1 MSTHSV
7 LQYSLEF
14 SFSPKT
20 PSEIKAME
28 ENKGTT
34 APLFKV
40 YNQNQQMLLP
50 PDLDELIPKKHLV
63 RVVNDTID
71 KMNID
76 PVMDG
81 YKGGGTT
88 SYYPKM
94 LLKVLVYG
102 YICKIYSCR
111 KLAKALRENVYF
123 MWLAAQNRPDFR
135 TINNFR
141 SGRLESTIEEIFA
154 SLLAHLID
162 LGYVKLEHYFVD
174 GTKLRADANKYSW
187 VWAKNTERYQ
197 VQLQKKIKELL
208 KEIDATNAAEEE
220 EYGDKDLEEMGE
232 DSPIS
237 SERLQEIVDD
247 INEKLADNPKARKL
261 KSAKR
266 KITKDL
272 LPRLKKYEG
281 QKQDLAG
288 RNSCSKTD
296 KGATFFRFKNGD
308 LLPAYNVLAG
318 TEQQYI
324 LNWSIHQHPTDT
336 VSFIPHMDKLAR
348 LSPKLPLAAM
358 GDSGFGSEE
367 NYEYLQK
374 QGIDNYLK
382 YNTFHQELKG
392 KTPKNRFHKS
402 NFTFDESDGS
412 FLCPENRRL
421 RFKETQERK
430 TATGYLSRCDIFECE
445 DCGGCAFTA
454 ECKKSEGPRT
464 ISSNAHLD
472 AYRRQAMEN
481 LTTPEGIELRK
492 RRGVDVESVF
502 GHIKHNMGYRRFR
515 LRGLHKVNIEMGLLS
530 MAHNMMKM
538 LNQNQI
544 ALQPA

>member
-1 MSTHSV
+1 M
-7 LQYSLEF
+7 
-14 SFSPKT
+14 K
-20 PSEIKAME
+20 
-28 ENKGTT
+28 ENKGTST
-34 APLFKV
+34 PLFKG
-40 YNQNQQMLLP
+40 YDQNQPMLLP
-50 PDLDELIPKKHLV
+50 PDLEELIPKEHLV
-63 RVVNDTID
+63 RVVNDTLD
-71 KMNID
+71 KMDIG
-76 PVMDG
+76 PLIES

-123 MWLAAQNRPDFR
+123 MWLAALNRPDFR

-141 SGRLESTIEEIFA
+141 SGRLKSTIEEIFA

-197 VQLQKKIKELL
+197 TQLQQKIKELL
-208 KEIDATNAAEEE
+208 KEIDAINAVEEE

-232 DSPIS
+232 DSSIS
-237 SERLQEIVDD
+237 SERLQQIVED
-247 INEKLADNPKARKL
+247 INNKLAEHPKERKL

-266 KITKDL
+266 KITKDF
-272 LPRLKKYEG
+272 LPRLKKYEQ

-296 KGATFFRFKNGD
+296 KAATFFRFKNGE
-308 LLPAYNVLAG
+308 LLPAYNVLVG
-318 TEQQYI
+318 TENQFI

-336 VSFIPHMDKLAR
+336 VSFIPHMEKFAR
-348 LSPKLPLAAM
+348 LSPKLPRACI

-367 NYEYLQK
+367 NYDYLQK

-392 KTPKNRFHKS
+392 KSPKNRFHKN
-402 NFTFDESDGS
+402 NFTYDESDDS
-412 FLCPENRRL
+412 FLCPEGRRL
-421 RFKETQERK
+421 RFRETQEHK
-430 TATGYLSRCDIFECE
+430 TANGYLSRLDIYVCE
-445 DCGGCAFTA
+445 DCSGCAFAA
-454 ECKKSEGPRT
+454 ECKKTDGPRRLT
-464 ISSNAHLD
+464 IRPRLD
-472 AYRRQAMEN
+472 AHRRQAMNN

-492 RRGVDVESVF
+492 RRNVEPEPVF

-515 LRGLHKVNIEMGLLS
+515 LRGLPKVNIEMGLLS

-538 LNQNQI
+538 FKQNQI

>member
-1 MSTHSV
+1 MT
-7 LQYSLEF
+7 EC
-14 SFSPKT
+14 
-20 PSEIKAME
+20 
-28 ENKGTT
+28 KGSRR
-34 APLFKV
+34 ALFKG

-50 PDLDELIPKKHLV
+50 PDLEELIPQEHLV

-71 KMNID
+71 KMDIE
-76 PVMDG
+76 PLIKS

-141 SGRLESTIEEIFA
+141 SGRLRSTIEEIFA

-197 VQLQKKIKELL
+197 AQLQQKIKELL
-208 KEIDATNAAEEE
+208 KEIDATNAAEDE
-220 EYGDKDLEEMGE
+220 EYGDQDLEEMGE
-232 DSPIS
+232 DSAIS

-247 INEKLADNPKARKL
+247 INKKLADNPKDRKL
-261 KSAKR
+261 KSAQR
-266 KITKDL
+266 KISKDFQ
-272 LPRLKKYEG
+272 PRLKKYED
-281 QKQDLAG
+281 QKHDLAG

-296 KGATFFRFKNGD
+296 KDATFFRFKNGE

-318 TEQQYI
+318 TENQFI

-336 VSFIPHMDKLAR
+336 VSFIPHLDKLTR
-348 LSPKLPLAAM
+348 LTPNLPRACM

-367 NYEYLQK
+367 NYDYLHK
-374 QGIDNYLK
+374 QDIDNYLK

-392 KTPKNRFHKS
+392 KPPKNRFHKN
-402 NFTFDESDGS
+402 NFTYDENDDS
-412 FLCPENRRL
+412 FLCPEGRRL
-421 RFKETQERK
+421 RFTETQERK
-430 TATGYLSRCDIFECE
+430 TANGYMSQCDIYVCE
-445 DCGGCAFTA
+445 DCSGCAFAA
-454 ECKKSEGPRT
+454 ECKKTDGPRT
-464 ISSNAHLD
+464 LSRNPRLD
-472 AYRRQAMEN
+472 AYRHEAMEN
-481 LTTPEGIELRK
+481 LTSPEGIDLRK

-515 LRGLHKVNIEMGLLS
+515 LRGLPKVNIEMGLLS
-530 MAHNMMKM
+530 MAHNMIKVF
-538 LNQNQI
+538 NQNQPT
-544 ALQPA
+544 LQPAC